1 MKAKKW
7 LVGWLVIVISVLS
20 YTGYWVYKV
29 DPFFH
34 YHKPLINTYY
44 YVLNGYNERCV
55 NDGISK
61 HFDYDAIVTGT
72 SMTENFRTTEV
83 DELFK
88 CKSIK
93 VPFEG
98 GTYKEINDNVERALQ
113 HNKNIKLVIRG
124 IDLLEGYILANPD
137 SMRTDLGEFPLY
149 LYDDNPFN
157 DVHYLLNK
165 NVVFSRVYQME
176 IDRDKADFEAGI
188 TSFDEYARWHEVFQ
202 YGRKT
207 VAPNGIEVIV
217 CDENIQLSAEEK
229 STIKANV
236 EKNLISVAEKNPNV
250 DFYYFYAPYSIM
262 FWNDLNNT
270 GELQK
275 NLQMQEYVA
284 ELLLP
289 YENIHLFSFFGCTGV
304 ITDLNNYKD
313 YYHYAEWVNSSILKW
328 MHDGDYQLTND
339 NYKDVFRELN
349 DFYSSFD
356 YKSIENQEDY
366 MDDYYAEEVLNE
378 SY

>member
-34 YHKPLINTYY
+34 YHKPLMNTYY
-44 YVLNGYNERCV
+44 YVLNGYNERNV

-61 HFDYDAIVTGT
+61 HFDYDVIVTGT

-98 GTYKEINDNVERALQ
+98 GTYKEINDNIERALR

-124 IDLLEGYILANPD
+124 LDVLEGYISASPD
-137 SMRTDLGEFPLY
+137 SMRTDLGEFPSY

-157 DVHYLLNK
+157 DVHYLLNR

-188 TSFDEYARWHEVFQ
+188 TSFDEYARWHEDYQ

-207 VAPNGIEVIV
+207 VVTNGIEVIV
-217 CDENIQLSAEEK
+217 CDENMQLSAEEK

-250 DFYYFYAPYSIM
+250 DFYYFYTPYSIM
-262 FWNDLNNT
+262 FWNELNNT
-270 GELQK
+270 GKLHK
-275 NLQMQEYVA
+275 NLQIQEYVA

-313 YYHYAEWVNSSILKW
+313 YYHYAGWVNSSILKW

-356 YKSIENQEDY
+356 YKSIDDQEDY
-366 MDDYYAEEVLNE
+366 IDDYYAEEVLDE

>member
-34 YHKPLINTYY
+34 YHKPLMNTYY
-44 YVLNGYNERCV
+44 YVLNGYNERNV

-61 HFDYDAIVTGT
+61 HFDYDVIVTGT

-124 IDLLEGYILANPD
+124 LDVFEGYIIASPD
-137 SMRTDLGEFPLY
+137 SMRTDLGEFPSY

-157 DVHYLLNK
+157 DVHYLLNR

-176 IDRDKADFEAGI
+176 IDRDKADFEAGV
-188 TSFDEYARWHEVFQ
+188 TSFDEYARWHEDYQ

-236 EKNLISVAEKNPNV
+236 DKNLISVAEKNPNV

-304 ITDLNNYKD
+304 ITNLNNYKD
-313 YYHYAEWVNSSILKW
+313 YYHYAGWVNSSILKW

-339 NYKDVFRELN
+339 NYKDVFRKLN

-356 YKSIENQEDY
+356 YKSVENQEDY
-366 MDDYYAEEVLNE
+366 IDDYYAEEVLNE
-378 SY
+378 NY